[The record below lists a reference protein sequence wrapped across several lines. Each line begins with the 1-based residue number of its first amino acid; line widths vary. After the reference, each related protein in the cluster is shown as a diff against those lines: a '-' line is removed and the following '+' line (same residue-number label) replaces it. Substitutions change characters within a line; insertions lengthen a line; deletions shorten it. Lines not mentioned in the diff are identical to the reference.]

1 MTTTRCSTPAT
12 QPYFHFVIP
21 RRRSKLHKFFH
32 QENTKKTEK
41 EANETEEE
49 EEANETLQC
58 LPKGTFLPSRSR
70 PLYPPPHTSLP
81 TDTHRR
87 TLAPTYSL
95 LALRYSLLATSL
107 LAACNSLLASR
118 CFSMCHTLLRFSL
131 LRYSLL
137 AARRRGHTTP
147 CACSTGPVCGLTAA
161 HPDGQLGAHANPA
174 RPGAGARWVS
184 HPSRGQDTKV
194 VPGNPPS
201 SPFFFAA
208 SRP

>member
-1 MTTTRCSTPAT
+1 MFHTGHSALLPLCYPPPQVQVAQVLPPGKYEKDREGSERDRGRGGSERDAAVSAQRYIPSLP
-12 QPYFHFVIP
+12 QPP
-21 RRRSKLHKFFH
+21 
-32 QENTKKTEK
+32 
-41 EANETEEE
+41 
-49 EEANETLQC
+49 
-58 LPKGTFLPSRSR
+58 
-70 PLYPPPHTSLP
+70 PLPPPHTSLP

-184 HPSRGQDTKV
+184 HPPRGQDTKV